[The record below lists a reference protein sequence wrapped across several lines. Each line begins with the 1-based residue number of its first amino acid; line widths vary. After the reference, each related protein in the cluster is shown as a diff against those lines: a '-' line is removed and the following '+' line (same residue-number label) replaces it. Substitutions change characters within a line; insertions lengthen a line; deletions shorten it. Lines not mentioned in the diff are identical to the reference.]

1 MLSRESHWIMDEN
14 LILGFVGGTLAD
26 LGGVWTAYRLL
37 GHAIHRELDSQS
49 ERIGNL
55 ETKVNNDNREV
66 NSRLDREMM
75 RHFQSE
81 KEAQDGR
88 LNLGAR
94 LLVIESQVQH
104 GSGTD
109 D

>member
-1 MLSRESHWIMDEN
+1 MIDVN
-14 LILGFVGGTLAD
+14 LILGFAGGLIAV

-37 GHAIHRELDSQS
+37 AYSIHRELDRQS

-55 ETKVNNDNREV
+55 ETRVDNHSREV
-66 NSRLDREMM
+66 VNRLGRETTQ
-75 RHFQSE
+75 RHQSE

-88 LNLGAR
+88 ANLSAR
-94 LLVIESQVQH
+94 ILLVQSELRRGPVDNQ
-104 GSGTD
+104 D

>member
-1 MLSRESHWIMDEN
+1 MIDGN
-14 LILGFVGGTLAD
+14 LILGFAGGLIAV

-37 GHAIHRELDSQS
+37 SHSVQRELDSHD

-55 ETKVNNDNREV
+55 ETRVDNHSRDVNN
-66 NSRLDREMM
+66 RLDREMTQ
-75 RHFQSE
+75 RHQSE

-88 LNLGAR
+88 GNLTAR
-94 LLVIESQVQH
+94 IQNLESQLRRRADSAQ
-104 GSGTD
+104 D

>member
-1 MLSRESHWIMDEN
+1 MIDGN
-14 LILGFVGGTLAD
+14 LILGFAGGLIAV

-37 GHAIHRELDSQS
+37 AHSVQRELDSHD

-55 ETKVNNDNREV
+55 ETRVDNHSRDV
-66 NSRLDREMM
+66 SNRLDREMTQ
-75 RHFQSE
+75 RHQSE

-88 LNLGAR
+88 ANLTAR
-94 LLVIESQVQH
+94 IQNLESQLRRRADNAQ
-104 GSGTD
+104 D

>member
-1 MLSRESHWIMDEN
+1 MLDGN
-14 LILGFVGGTLAD
+14 LILGFAGGLIAV

-37 GHAIHRELDSQS
+37 AHSIQRELDSHD

-55 ETKVNNDNREV
+55 ETRVDNLSRDVNN
-66 NSRLDREMM
+66 RLDREMTQ
-75 RHFQSE
+75 RHQSE

-88 LNLGAR
+88 GNLTAR
-94 LLVIESQVQH
+94 IQNLESQLRRRADNAQ
-104 GSGTD
+104 D